1 MGEGAS
7 WKTRESSVQYF
18 LEIVEGQRASLSV
31 VIRDFMRIYG
41 HSRMKDE
48 IRAILVRSREDIGLA
63 EEVETGCRYLELL
76 NVKASRLFRVSR
88 RNGS

>member
-48 IRAILVRSREDIGLA
+48 IRAILVRSREDVGLA
-63 EEVETGCRYLELL
+63 E
-76 NVKASRLFRVSR
+76 KSRQGVGIS
-88 RNGS
+88 SC

>member
-1 MGEGAS
+1 MYGCEGAS
-7 WKTRESSVQYF
+7 WKTRVESVQYF

-48 IRAILVRSREDIGLA
+48 IRAILVRSREDVGLA
-63 EEVETGCRYLELL
+63 E
-76 NVKASRLFRVSR
+76 KSRQGVGIS
-88 RNGS
+88 SC